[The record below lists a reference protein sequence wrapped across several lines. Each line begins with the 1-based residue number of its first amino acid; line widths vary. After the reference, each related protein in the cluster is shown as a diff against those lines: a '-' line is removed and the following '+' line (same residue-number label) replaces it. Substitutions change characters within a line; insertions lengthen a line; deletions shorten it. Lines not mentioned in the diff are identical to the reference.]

1 MSRKLSTPQQVNIKG
16 HNKGM
21 KFAEIS
27 MSKKLFGWANS
38 VKKSDKLVTDAVVLD
53 ENDQNV
59 GDSSD
64 RTQSNVLSS
73 SPLSPEM
80 GFARC
85 FDNRN
90 ITSVMR
96 TNDLLVDTPNN
107 ALSLN
112 NTQQNVY
119 QFSDIIGLHIGT
131 NVQINNNVEQS
142 SDRRSNSSDVIQ
154 KTRSNSGDVIQKT
167 RSIDGEW

>member
-38 VKKSDKLVTDAVVLD
+38 LKKSDKLVTDAVVLD

-59 GDSSD
+59 GDS
-64 RTQSNVLSS
+64 TQSNVLST

-80 GFARC
+80 GFSRC
-85 FDNRN
+85 IDNRN
-90 ITSVMR
+90 MSVMR

-112 NTQQNVY
+112 NTQQNIY

-142 SDRRSNSSDVIQ
+142 SDRRSNSGDVIQ